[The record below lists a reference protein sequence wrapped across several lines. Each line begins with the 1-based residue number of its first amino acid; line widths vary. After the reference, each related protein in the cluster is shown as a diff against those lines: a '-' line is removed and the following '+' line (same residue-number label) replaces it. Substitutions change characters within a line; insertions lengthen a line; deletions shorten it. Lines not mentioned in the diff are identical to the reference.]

1 MLFLFRIVYVLCK
14 VFKKLNG
21 FYILYSVKHTELKNK
36 KINILSCCPVSP
48 IRTYLLLRGQEKR
61 RCPWG
66 WPFLLSLM
74 SVFVGLGA
82 EQLTKE
88 ATVLRGLSLILS
100 RRVYGK
106 LAPMEEGDPCPRR
119 VWYLPSRSSSPG
131 ICPRQ
136 AGVSRPPP
144 PSRHFI
150 PGISGWFV
158 GLTLLC
164 LQPHSHSEFSFVLLR
179 ELGAL
184 MPLPLGLAVGAP
196 ADMGAQVR
204 AALIFWRARQAGSQS
219 MAGSLPLSA
228 GILHDCEQVARLR

>member
-1 MLFLFRIVYVLCK
+1 MSLPSILCSFHTQNIQCLTFTPFCSPWLHSPFLHF
-14 VFKKLNG
+14 
-21 FYILYSVKHTELKNK
+21 E
-36 KINILSCCPVSP
+36 
-48 IRTYLLLRGQEKR
+48 
-61 RCPWG
+61 
-66 WPFLLSLM
+66 PFLLSLM

-88 ATVLRGLSLILS
+88 ATVLRGLSLSLS

-119 VWYLPSRSSSPG
+119 VWCLPSRSSSPG

-164 LQPHSHSEFSFVLLR
+164 LRPHSHSEFSFVLLR
-179 ELGAL
+179 ELGVL

-196 ADMGAQVR
+196 AEEHK
-204 AALIFWRARQAGSQS
+204 SE
-219 MAGSLPLSA
+219 LP
-228 GILHDCEQVARLR
+228 